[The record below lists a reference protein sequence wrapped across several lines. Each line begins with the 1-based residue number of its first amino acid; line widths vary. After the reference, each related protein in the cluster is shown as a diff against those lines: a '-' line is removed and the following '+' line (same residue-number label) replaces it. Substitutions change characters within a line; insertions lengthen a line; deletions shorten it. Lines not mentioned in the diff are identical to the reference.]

1 MKLAL
6 LAAFLLF
13 NLAVQAQVDAAD
25 NSRIDTNSIDVND
38 ILSKWFGKKNA
49 PPKKNSGIALLPAIG
64 YNPSVGF
71 MLGANISAG
80 KNLGDPNDTRMSTAT
95 ATAFFTTKNVLNL
108 QLRHNIF
115 TKGDNYNL
123 QGNIQFTKMVVLD
136 YGMGSTSGK
145 DGKEGFSVMQYA
157 TKNSPLVNPI
167 RYNEIRINEKLYKKI
182 SPRVL
187 VGAGVAFNYHF
198 DIEDENLKVDS
209 FKYTPHYEYNI
220 KKGFN
225 PNHYTTSGVLLNIQ
239 YTTRDHLNRA
249 FKGIYADVTF
259 RLNPTWLGSTKPS
272 TQMMTEFRKY
282 FGLSQRNPEH
292 VLAFWHL
299 GTYKLTGDLP
309 YLDLPATASDMYNR
323 SGRAYT
329 IGRFR
334 GPSYFYLES
343 EYRFPITKNKFISG
357 VVFTNIQT
365 VSDGEDMK
373 LFNILVPG
381 AGTGLRI
388 QFNKMTRTNICIDYA
403 FGRYGSRGLF
413 FGLNEVF

>member
-1 MKLAL
+1 MKFIVFT
-6 LAAFLLF
+6 AFLLI
-13 NLAVQAQVDAAD
+13 NLSVHGQVDAV
-25 NSRIDTNSIDVND
+25 NKTEFPSDTTDVND
-38 ILSKWFGKKNA
+38 IFSKLFGKKNA

-71 MLGANISAG
+71 ILGANIAAG
-80 KNLGDPNDTRMSTAT
+80 RSLGDPSNTRMSTAT

-108 QLRHNIF
+108 QLRHNVF
-115 TKGDNYNL
+115 TKGNNYNI

-136 YGMGSTSGK
+136 YGQGPTSGK
-145 DGKEGFSVMQYA
+145 NGREGFSFMQYA
-157 TKNSPLVNPI
+157 SKNSPAVNPI

-182 SPRVL
+182 SPAIL

-198 DIEDENLKVDS
+198 DINDENLKLDS
-209 FKYTPHYEYNI
+209 GKITPHYAYNI

-225 PNHYTTSGVLLNIQ
+225 PDHYITSGVMLNIQ

-249 FKGIYADVTF
+249 FKGIYADLTM
-259 RLNPTWLGSTKPS
+259 RLNPTWLGSTRAS
-272 TQMMTEFRKY
+272 TQVMTELRKY
-282 FGLSQRNPEH
+282 FSLSKRNPEH
-292 VLAFWHL
+292 VIAFWHL
-299 GTYKLTGDLP
+299 GTYKLGGDLP

-334 GPSYFYLES
+334 GPSHFYLES
-343 EYRFPITKNKFISG
+343 EYRFPITRNKLISG
-357 VVFTNIQT
+357 VVFTNLQT
-365 VSDGEDMK
+365 VSDGQNVN
-373 LFNILVPG
+373 LFNTLVPG
-381 AGTGLRI
+381 TGTGLRI
-388 QFNKMTRTNICIDYA
+388 LFNKVTRTNICIDYA

>member
-1 MKLAL
+1 MKFIVF
-6 LAAFLLF
+6 AAFLLF
-13 NLAVQAQVDAAD
+13 NLSVHSQVDAVNRMRGAG
-25 NSRIDTNSIDVND
+25 DTIDVNH
-38 ILSKWFGKKNA
+38 ILSHLFGKENA

-64 YNPSVGF
+64 YNPSLGF
-71 MLGANISAG
+71 ILGVNIAAG
-80 KNLGDPNDTRMSTAT
+80 RNLGDPSNTRMSTAT
-95 ATAFFTTKNVLNL
+95 ATGFFTTKNVLNL
-108 QLRHNIF
+108 QLRHNVF
-115 TKGDNYNL
+115 TKGDNYNI

-136 YGMGSTSGK
+136 YGLGPTAGK
-145 DGKEGFSVMQYA
+145 NGKEGFSFMQYA
-157 TKNSPLVNPI
+157 SKNSPLVNSI

-182 SPRVL
+182 SPAVL

-198 DIEDENLKVDS
+198 DINDENLQVDS
-209 FKYTPHYEYNI
+209 FKFTPHYVYNI
-220 KKGFN
+220 DKGFN
-225 PNHYTTSGVLLNIQ
+225 PKHYTTSGVMLNIQ

-249 FKGIYADVTF
+249 YKGIYADLTF

-282 FGLSQRNPEH
+282 FGLSKRNHEH

-299 GTYKLTGDLP
+299 GTYKLTGNLP

-343 EYRFPITKNKFISG
+343 EYRFPITRNKFISG
-357 VVFTNIQT
+357 VVFMNMQT
-365 VSDGEDMK
+365 VSNGQNTK
-373 LFNILVPG
+373 LFNTFIPG
-381 AGTGLRI
+381 TGTGLRI
-388 QFNKMTRTNICIDYA
+388 LFNKMTRTNICIDYA
-403 FGRYGSRGLF
+403 FGKYGSRGLF

>member
-38 ILSKWFGKKNA
+38 ILSKWFRKKNA